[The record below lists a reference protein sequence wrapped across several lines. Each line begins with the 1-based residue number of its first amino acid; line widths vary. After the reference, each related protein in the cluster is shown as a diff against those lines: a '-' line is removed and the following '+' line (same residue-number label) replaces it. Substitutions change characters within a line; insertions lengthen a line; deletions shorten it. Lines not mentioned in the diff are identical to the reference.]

1 MRVTFPRFLHPSHV
15 LRVSCVSACVLIAA
29 LPAAAQAPLTLDQAI
44 SAALSKNRSLQAAR
58 STVAEAEQGIG
69 EARSGYLPR
78 LTVTE
83 SWQRGDQP
91 VFVFSSLLSAR
102 QFAAANFAI
111 DALNHPDPLGFF
123 RTSVGVDHTL
133 FDGGRQRSSVAAAG
147 LRREIAA
154 RQADEAMLD
163 VKLGVAQTYGR
174 VLTAQAAQ
182 RAAQAGVESAV
193 EDVARAERRRDAGM
207 ATDADVLSLRVHLA
221 DLEQRVIQAD
231 GDAAVARAELN
242 HLMGAP
248 IDRSYQTAE
257 PPTPASSAVD
267 RNTSIAAAQNTRPS
281 VKASAAAADLAQA
294 VRRAARASLV
304 PQISAQAAVD
314 VSGTQIA
321 DRSSSW
327 LFGGEVRWTFSL
339 GGAELS
345 RLKAASE
352 AASRA
357 RIERDDTVARV
368 EVEIVSAQRRL
379 EAARARERVGT
390 AAVAQAHESQRIIR
404 DRFDAG
410 LAGTDEVLRAAMA
423 VLDAEARRIA
433 AVVDGFVSAAMLDR
447 AVGRQ

>member
-1 MRVTFPRFLHPSHV
+1 M
-15 LRVSCVSACVLIAA
+15 
-29 LPAAAQAPLTLDQAI
+29 
-44 SAALSKNRSLQAAR
+44 
-58 STVAEAEQGIG
+58 
-69 EARSGYLPR
+69 
-78 LTVTE
+78 
-83 SWQRGDQP
+83 
-91 VFVFSSLLSAR
+91 
-102 QFAAANFAI
+102 
-111 DALNHPDPLGFF
+111 
-123 RTSVGVDHTL
+123 
-133 FDGGRQRSSVAAAG
+133 
-147 LRREIAA
+147 
-154 RQADEAMLD
+154 
-163 VKLGVAQTYGR
+163 
-174 VLTAQAAQ
+174 
-182 RAAQAGVESAV
+182 
-193 EDVARAERRRDAGM
+193 
-207 ATDADVLSLRVHLA
+207 
-221 DLEQRVIQAD
+221 
-231 GDAAVARAELN
+231 
-242 HLMGAP
+242 
-248 IDRSYQTAE
+248 
-257 PPTPASSAVD
+257 
-267 RNTSIAAAQNTRPS
+267 
-281 VKASAAAADLAQA
+281 
-294 VRRAARASLV
+294 